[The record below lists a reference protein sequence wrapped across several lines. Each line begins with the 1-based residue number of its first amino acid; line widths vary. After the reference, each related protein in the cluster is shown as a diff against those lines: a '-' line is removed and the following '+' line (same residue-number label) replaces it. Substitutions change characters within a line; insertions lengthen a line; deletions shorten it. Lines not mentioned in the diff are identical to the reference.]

1 MAGGGALLL
10 LLLGCCLVRRRRRR
24 KQVARDANG
33 GVEAKADGQP
43 VNAQRPVPTDSLFPS
58 TFPATLNIDPSTL
71 PAPVLLWSQ
80 RQNGQG
86 KLTESA
92 ESMSK
97 AAHRAEIND
106 TEAELAKM
114 FARGAKGT
122 KDGPGR
128 LTSRSGTL
136 PAHNPVQ
143 VPSSH
148 PGPGCCS
155 TGVDGTTTMNGAS
168 KDCVR
173 CTNGLQASPPVPA
186 MATQLDPR
194 PRTPRDLWAAVRTR
208 REAIQAI
215 NALREQ
221 GLADR
226 HTGIREM
233 REERTRRLSK
243 DRWQR
248 SQRSLRGL
256 EGLSS
261 GEGPIVRV

>member
-1 MAGGGALLL
+1 MLL

-24 KQVARDANG
+24 KQVARGENG
-33 GVEAKADGQP
+33 GVEAKADGQR
-43 VNAQRPVPTDSLFPS
+43 VNAQRPVPTDDVLPS
-58 TFPATLNIDPSTL
+58 TSPATLNIDPSTL
-71 PAPVLLWSQ
+71 PAPLLLWCQ

-92 ESMSK
+92 ESIST
-97 AAHRAEIND
+97 AARRAEIND

-128 LTSRSGTL
+128 FTSRSGTL
-136 PAHNPVQ
+136 PPRNPVQ

-148 PGPGCCS
+148 PAPGCCS
-155 TGVDGTTTMNGAS
+155 TSVGGSTAKNGAA
-168 KDCVR
+168 KDCLG
-173 CTNGLQASPPVPA
+173 CTNGLQSSPPVPTT
-186 MATQLDPR
+186 ATQLTPR

-208 REAIQAI
+208 CEAIRAA

-221 GLADR
+221 DLADR
-226 HTGIREM
+226 FTGIREM

-243 DRWQR
+243 ERWQR
-248 SQRSLRGL
+248 LQRSLRGL

>member
-1 MAGGGALLL
+1 MFDLFEELSYPETL
-10 LLLGCCLVRRRRRR
+10 
-24 KQVARDANG
+24 D
-33 GVEAKADGQP
+33 
-43 VNAQRPVPTDSLFPS
+43 VN
-58 TFPATLNIDPSTL
+58 PSTL
-71 PAPVLLWSQ
+71 PAPVLLWCQ

-92 ESMSK
+92 ESISK
-97 AAHRAEIND
+97 EACRAEIND

-128 LTSRSGTL
+128 FTSRSGTL
-136 PAHNPVQ
+136 PPRNPVQ

-155 TGVDGTTTMNGAS
+155 TSVDRSTTKNGAA
-168 KDCVR
+168 KDCLG
-173 CTNGLQASPPVPA
+173 CTNGLQASPPLPA
-186 MATQLDPR
+186 TATQLSPR
-194 PRTPRDLWAAVRTR
+194 PPTPRDLWAAVRTR
-208 REAIQAI
+208 CEAIRAA

-221 GLADR
+221 DLAER

-243 DRWQR
+243 ERWQR

-256 EGLSS
+256 SS

>member
-1 MAGGGALLL
+1 MLL

-24 KQVARDANG
+24 KQVARDENG

-43 VNAQRPVPTDSLFPS
+43 VNALSPVPTDYLLPS

-106 TEAELAKM
+106 TEAELAKI

-128 LTSRSGTL
+128 FTSRSGTL

-186 MATQLDPR
+186 MATLNSTRAHVLHATYGRRCARGAR
-194 PRTPRDLWAAVRTR
+194 PYERPTPYRSRALPIDTPESGKCAKSARGGFRRTAGSARSAPFAGWRGCRP
-208 REAIQAI
+208 EK
-215 NALREQ
+215 
-221 GLADR
+221 GL
-226 HTGIREM
+226 
-233 REERTRRLSK
+233 
-243 DRWQR
+243 
-248 SQRSLRGL
+248 
-256 EGLSS
+256 
-261 GEGPIVRV
+261 